1 MQNPIAF
8 IPTEPTGNSAK
19 KINSSINTSQ
29 SVNTSFNQLLSR
41 EISAKK
47 TINKDNSASKVENK
61 VVNKNAET
69 KQKVPDDAAKVQV
82 KKEDETKDKLESDQT
97 SLESTQTNGVQFI
110 ALVESMTQFS
120 TKTVSPLPETTSTE
134 ISLVDTSTMATTNA
148 SLTDIEALES
158 DKKNDSLFSFQA
170 EQENV
175 SDIGNENT
183 LATIAGNTFK
193 KPNDSPVTP
202 LPAPLSDPSLV
213 NKGGEQGATQQIL
226 DNLQTDVRLD
236 MKADLN
242 ADSKADV
249 TVDLSMDPKTEIKI
263 DPKAELKTDPKIQI
277 SGSANESGLKVSD
290 VSPLTQ
296 NFAQQIAISSGQ
308 VHASTEL
315 EHLTPRVG
323 TSAWDQAVG
332 QKVIWMVAGGKQT
345 AELTLNPPD
354 LGPMQVVLSINNDQA
369 NATFISAHSDVREAL
384 ESAMPKLRQMMDD
397 AGVQLSSF
405 SVKSEASNQGNQ
417 SAEDRSFSRSKSN
430 ATETIAGIDSVA
442 TPDTIRKSSGLG
454 IVDTFA

>member
-1 MQNPIAF
+1 MC
-8 IPTEPTGNSAK
+8 G
-19 KINSSINTSQ
+19 
-29 SVNTSFNQLLSR
+29 L
-41 EISAKK
+41 
-47 TINKDNSASKVENK
+47 
-61 VVNKNAET
+61 
-69 KQKVPDDAAKVQV
+69 
-82 KKEDETKDKLESDQT
+82 
-97 SLESTQTNGVQFI
+97 
-110 ALVESMTQFS
+110 
-120 TKTVSPLPETTSTE
+120 
-134 ISLVDTSTMATTNA
+134 
-148 SLTDIEALES
+148 DI
-158 DKKNDSLFSFQA
+158 
-170 EQENV
+170 
-175 SDIGNENT
+175 
-183 LATIAGNTFK
+183 
-193 KPNDSPVTP
+193 
-202 LPAPLSDPSLV
+202 
-213 NKGGEQGATQQIL
+213 
-226 DNLQTDVRLD
+226 
-236 MKADLN
+236 KADLN

-249 TVDLSMDPKTEIKI
+249 TVDLSIDSKAEIKI

-277 SGSANESGLKVSD
+277 SGSVNESGLKVSD
-290 VSPLTQ
+290 VSPSAQ

-332 QKVIWMVAGGKQT
+332 QKIIWMVAGGKQT

-442 TPDTIRKSSGLG
+442 TPNTIRKSSGLG